1 MFVVQQLKFNLYI
14 SPVQIYRG
22 LQKPLRDASVIVVTV
37 WTAKGGGNVLENV
50 SLSEIQCWK
59 RLSQDRPEKDKHYF
73 GPTTSQPVLRI
84 SALGSQ
90 T

>member
-1 MFVVQQLKFNLYI
+1 MQQLKFNLYI
-14 SPVQIYRG
+14 SPVQIYRD
-22 LQKPLRDASVIVVTV
+22 LQKPLRDASLIVVIV

-50 SLSEIQCWK
+50 TLSGIQGWK
-59 RLSQDRPEKDKHYF
+59 RLSQDRPEKDKHNLR
-73 GPTTSQPVLRI
+73 PTTSQPVLRI